1 MRITFAP
8 SQKYSILLF
17 LIVWFW
23 VWGICP
29 WNSSAPV
36 AQAMEAAQAQHGHQE
51 MDDTHHASKGTE
63 HSCSGSI
70 FYGFKSRNDR
80 PQDHVSIQPV
90 FLLADPVV
98 PIVEIEY
105 FLTPLLQRR
114 TLPKLLAK
122 YYQLYSVYRI

>member
-1 MRITFAP
+1 MKTIAAP

-29 WNSSAPV
+29 WNSSASV
-36 AQAMEAAQAQHGHQE
+36 AQAMEATHTQHGHQE
-51 MDDTHHASKGTE
+51 VDDTHHASKGVA

-70 FYGFKSRNDR
+70 FYGFKLRNGR

-90 FLLADPVV
+90 SLLADPIV
-98 PIVEIEY
+98 PIVEIEN
-105 FLTPLLQRR
+105 FQNPLLQRR
-114 TLPKLLAK
+114 TLPKLLTE

>member
-1 MRITFAP
+1 MKTIAAP

-29 WNSSAPV
+29 WNSSVSV
-36 AQAMEAAQAQHGHQE
+36 AQAMEAADAQHGHQE
-51 MDDTHHASKGTE
+51 MDNTHHASKGVE

-70 FYGFKSRNDR
+70 FYGFKLRNDR

-90 FLLADPVV
+90 SLLADPIV
-98 PIVEIEY
+98 PIVEIEN
-105 FLTPLLQRR
+105 FQTPLLQRR
-114 TLPKLLAK
+114 ILPKLLTE

>member
-1 MRITFAP
+1 M
-8 SQKYSILLF
+8 
-17 LIVWFW
+17 
-23 VWGICP
+23 
-29 WNSSAPV
+29 

-114 TLPKLLAK
+114 TLPKLLAE